1 MGQNK
6 KLLENMRQLELS
18 NESLLDKQ
26 ERETYQLAQPNQKES
41 LKQIINTLKPKENGK
56 RN

>member
-1 MGQNK
+1 
-6 KLLENMRQLELS
+6 MRKHELS
-18 NESLLDKQ
+18 QETLIERY
-26 ERETYQLAQPNQKES
+26 EREVFQLAEPNQKES

>member
-6 KLLENMRQLELS
+6 KLLENM
-18 NESLLDKQ
+18 KQ
-26 ERETYQLAQPNQKES
+26 HEISKETLVERYEREVYQLAQPSQKES
-41 LKQIINTLKPKENGK
+41 LKKIINTLKQKENGK